1 MSDDLVLLKL
11 LVLVG
16 LFVIYEMASVDPRF
30 KHWHTISY
38 YATRHRWLA
47 FGIGFLFGAGGVL
60 GVLWWIHHLGIG
72 ILK

>member
-38 YATRHRWLA
+38 YATKHRWLA
-47 FGIGFLFGAGGVL
+47 FAIGSGFGAGGVL